1 MLKKF
6 WNDPVW
12 SKVIAGTILGAGA
25 LLGSYFLNWW
35 PIIGSFATN
44 AYDFAFLSTALPNWA
59 IGFLGLLAAPTVV
72 VVVVLT
78 WRRIFPASSNIIDWK
93 NYRTDNFFGLRW
105 RWNYF
110 DGGQIYEIHTFCP
123 HCDFQV
129 YAEDASAYRAIDRI
143 AFRCDSCGQRL
154 GEFDEPYQT
163 LEHKVKRFI
172 QQKIRNGSWVTT
184 SSA

>member
-1 MLKKF
+1 MLKNF

-12 SKVIAGTILGAGA
+12 SKAIAGTILGAGA
-25 LLGSYFLNWW
+25 LPASYFLNRR
-35 PIIGSFATN
+35 PIIRSFATT
-44 AYDFAFLSTALPNWA
+44 AYDFAFFSTALPNWA